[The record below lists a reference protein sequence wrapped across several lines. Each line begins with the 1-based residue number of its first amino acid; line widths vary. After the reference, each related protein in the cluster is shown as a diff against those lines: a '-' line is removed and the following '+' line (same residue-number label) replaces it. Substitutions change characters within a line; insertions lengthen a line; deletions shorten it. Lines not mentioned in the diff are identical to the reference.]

1 MKPGANQ
8 ILAVLVI
15 TCALGA
21 GAWWGNHSA
30 GTLAHQVTSPTPVAN
45 GATAPTAVNG
55 PQTPRPRPIADTS
68 AAPLQAGSTG
78 APTPAADTSK
88 PEEIIPGGATTA
100 TVVERM
106 WETNASKA
114 WQVRPIPLTLPNW
127 FITGVIQRG
136 EQTQIIVQFDGDP
149 QPRFLKIGD
158 TLPGGGKLSWVRPN
172 AIGVIMP
179 DKRIVGVSIWPED
192 QSASKQPSSGP
203 QKTAKPRR

>member
-1 MKPGANQ
+1 M
-8 ILAVLVI
+8 
-15 TCALGA
+15 
-21 GAWWGNHSA
+21 
-30 GTLAHQVTSPTPVAN
+30 
-45 GATAPTAVNG
+45 
-55 PQTPRPRPIADTS
+55 
-68 AAPLQAGSTG
+68 
-78 APTPAADTSK
+78 
-88 PEEIIPGGATTA
+88 
-100 TVVERM
+100 ERM

-172 AIGVIMP
+172 AIGVITP